1 MSNYKK
7 NVESGAIMLKRVS
20 LKRRVLLIITV
31 SAIVLSV
38 VTGCETSSPQAH
50 PRMYK
55 IAHPVSPDGWRH
67 YGRSQQ
73 DGLRQQH
80 NGRQGN
86 WCQDGWRQES
96 WHQGQFVQ
104 HERPYN
110 AERNYGAQTNFGQPY
125 GTGRIIEASYTD
137 RVPVHAVAGTSGTAA
152 PLTAGRGYHIGVG
165 DVLEVKIN
173 QLLELDRE
181 EKLLLEVDG
190 SGQIYLPLLNH
201 VKVASLTTEQV
212 RQELLQRLSR
222 EYIRNPKVDVSI
234 KHYNSKKVMVLGK
247 VRKPGALVLQS
258 DSSTLLDV
266 IARSGGLVKGSG
278 PNIEILRG
286 GYSAGPSN
294 GWNRSV
300 QSYNSRDRLVVSVS
314 QLFSE
319 EGAGQINPTI
329 YPGDVIKVRP
339 ADEGHVYFSGEV
351 KKPGAKTFRRPLTI
365 LQAVSCAGGTTNIA
379 AEGKCKIIRRNE
391 SGMEK
396 EIIVDLKEIR
406 EGKHVNLLLA
416 RNDTIIVPVDPTK
429 KFFDDMDK
437 MFRRGVNA
445 GVSVTYDAATEMG
458 IPTAGTGGGRF

>member
-1 MSNYKK
+1 
-7 NVESGAIMLKRVS
+7 MLKRVS
-20 LKRRVLLIITV
+20 LKKRVLLIIAV
-31 SAIVLSV
+31 IAIVLSGV
-38 VTGCETSSPQAH
+38 MGCGTSPPQTH
-50 PRMYK
+50 SHMYK
-55 IAHPVSPDGWRH
+55 VAYPVSPDGWRH

-73 DGLRQQH
+73 DGWRQQH
-80 NGRQGN
+80 DGRQGN
-86 WCQDGWRQES
+86 WCQDGWRQDS
-96 WHQGQFVQ
+96 WRQGQFV
-104 HERPYN
+104 HYERPHN
-110 AERNYGAQTNFGQPY
+110 IRRNPEAQINLGQPHD
-125 GTGRIIEASYTD
+125 TGRIIEAVSYED
-137 RVPVHAVAGTSGTAA
+137 KVPAHSVASTTS
-152 PLTAGRGYHIGVG
+152 TAGRGYHIGVG

-201 VKVASLTTEQV
+201 VKVASLTTTQV

-247 VRKPGALVLQS
+247 VREPGALVLQS

-266 IARSGGLVKGSG
+266 IAQSGGLVSGSG
-278 PNIEILRG
+278 PSIEILRG
-286 GYSAGPSN
+286 GYNSDSASPSN
-294 GWNRSV
+294 EWNRSA

-314 QLFSE
+314 RLFSE
-319 EGAGQINPTI
+319 EGAGQVNPTI

-391 SGMEK
+391 GGMEK

>member
-1 MSNYKK
+1 
-7 NVESGAIMLKRVS
+7 MLKRVS

-31 SAIVLSV
+31 SAIVLSGV
-38 VTGCETSSPQAH
+38 MGCGTSPPQAH
-50 PRMYK
+50 PHMYK
-55 IAHPVSPDGWRH
+55 VAYPVSPDGWRH

-73 DGLRQQH
+73 DGWHQQH
-80 NGRQGN
+80 NGRRGN
-86 WCQDGWRQES
+86 WCQDGWRQDS
-96 WHQGQFVQ
+96 WRQGQFVQ
-104 HERPYN
+104 YERPYK
-110 AERNYGAQTNFGQPY
+110 AERNYEARTNFGQPY
-125 GTGRIIEASYTD
+125 ETGRIIEAVSYTD
-137 RVPVHAVAGTSGTAA
+137 GVPTHGVAGTTGTAG
-152 PLTAGRGYHIGVG
+152 PLTATAGRGYHIGVG

-181 EKLLLEVDG
+181 ETLLLEVDG

-247 VRKPGALVLQS
+247 VREPGALVLQS

-266 IARSGGLVKGSG
+266 IARSGGLVSGSG

-286 GYSAGPSN
+286 GYNSNSASPSN
-294 GWNRSV
+294 EWNRSA

-314 QLFSE
+314 RLFSE

-351 KKPGAKTFRRPLTI
+351 EKPGAKTFRRPLTI

-429 KFFDDMDK
+429 KFLDDLDR
-437 MFRRGVNA
+437 MFRRGVNT
-445 GVSVTYDAATEMG
+445 GVSVTYDAATDIG
-458 IPTAGTGGGRF
+458 IPTAGSGGGRF

>member
-1 MSNYKK
+1 MSNYQK
-7 NVESGAIMLKRVS
+7 VESGAIMLKRVS
-20 LKRRVLLIITV
+20 LKKRVLLIITV
-31 SAIVLSV
+31 SAIVLSGV
-38 VTGCETSSPQAH
+38 MGCGTSPPQAH
-50 PRMYK
+50 PHMYK
-55 IAHPVSPDGWRH
+55 IAYPVSPDGWR
-67 YGRSQQ
+67 Q
-73 DGLRQQH
+73 D
-80 NGRQGN
+80 N
-86 WCQDGWRQES
+86 WR
-96 WHQGQFVQ
+96 QGQFVQ
-104 HERPYN
+104 YERPYK
-110 AERNYGAQTNFGQPY
+110 AERNSEAQINFEQPPE
-125 GTGRIIEASYTD
+125 TGRTIEAVSYVD
-137 RVPVHAVAGTSGTAA
+137 RVPVHGIAGTTGTPG
-152 PLTAGRGYHIGVG
+152 PLTAGHGYHIGVG

-181 EKLLLEVDG
+181 EILLLEVDG

-201 VKVASLTTEQV
+201 VKVASLTTEQI

-247 VRKPGALVLQS
+247 VLNPGALVLQS

-266 IARSGGLVKGSG
+266 IARSGGLVNGSG
-278 PNIEILRG
+278 PDIEILRG
-286 GYSAGPSN
+286 GYNPTGTSDVQNVST
-294 GWNRSV
+294 
-300 QSYNSRDRLVVSVS
+300 QSYNGRDRLVVSVS
-314 QLFSE
+314 RLFSE

-351 KKPGAKTFRRPLTI
+351 EKPGAKTFRRPLTI

-429 KFFDDMDK
+429 KFLDDIDK

-458 IPTAGTGGGRF
+458 IPSTNPGAFY

>member
-1 MSNYKK
+1 MYLWAKRKKMSNYQK
-7 NVESGAIMLKRVS
+7 VESGAIMLKRVS
-20 LKRRVLLIITV
+20 LKKRVLLIITV
-31 SAIVLSV
+31 SAIVLAGV
-38 VTGCETSSPQAH
+38 MGCGTSPPQTNPH
-50 PRMYK
+50 MYK
-55 IAHPVSPDGWRH
+55 VAYPVSPG
-67 YGRSQQ
+67 
-73 DGLRQQH
+73 
-80 NGRQGN
+80 
-86 WCQDGWRQES
+86 GWRQDN
-96 WHQGQFVQ
+96 WRQGQFVQ
-104 HERPYN
+104 YERPHK
-110 AERNYGAQTNFGQPY
+110 AARNSEAQINFEQPPE
-125 GTGRIIEASYTD
+125 TGRTIEAVSYVD
-137 RVPVHAVAGTSGTAA
+137 RVPVHGIAGTTGT
-152 PLTAGRGYHIGVG
+152 PGPTTAGHGYHIGVG

-247 VRKPGALVLQS
+247 VLNPGALVLQS

-266 IARSGGLVKGSG
+266 IARSGGLVNGSG
-278 PNIEILRG
+278 PDIEILRG
-286 GYSAGPSN
+286 GYNPTGTSDVQNVST
-294 GWNRSV
+294 
-300 QSYNSRDRLVVSVS
+300 QSYNGRDRLVVSVS
-314 QLFSE
+314 RLFSE

-351 KKPGAKTFRRPLTI
+351 EKPGAKTFRRPLTI

-429 KFFDDMDK
+429 KFLDDIDK

-458 IPTAGTGGGRF
+458 IPSTNPGAFY